1 MTELSFSI
9 PTEVHI
15 TEKKK
20 FILNQNHYRNTHF
33 RDLAK
38 AKALFTKFVCDLDL
52 IAEIGGAPFSKP
64 VRFHYEYWAPRKHTY
79 DRMNVLSIAD
89 KFLCD
94 ALIVAGILEDDDY
107 KKVLT
112 PTFENMGVDRGNS
125 RLEVTIREVEPM
137 DHDDRNISNHPE
149 NRRDPM
155 PEEQTMEEESYAPPP
170 ELGVDNEKA
179 AYAVGGEAAFE
190 YAKSIDKRDLGD
202 MSGEQ
207 WELFCE
213 NMCRAYH
220 DHILFLNSAQGV

>member
-9 PTEVHI
+9 PTEVQLSQ
-15 TEKKK
+15 KKK

-38 AKALFTKFVCDLDL
+38 AKALFNVFVCDLDL
-52 IAEIGGAPFSKP
+52 LEEINNVPFSKP
-64 VRFHYEYWAPRKHTY
+64 VRFHYEYWAPRNQVY

-94 ALIVAGILEDDDY
+94 ALIGVGVLKDDDY

-112 PTFENMGVDRGNS
+112 PTFENMGVDRANP

-137 DHDDRNISNHPE
+137 DHDDRNISKNPE

-155 PEEQTMEEESYAPPP
+155 LQCSRDGGGCEFVPDETP
-170 ELGVDNEKA
+170 DNEKA

-207 WELFCE
+207 WEMFCE

-220 DHILFLNSAQGV
+220 DHIIFLNSAQGV